1 MTSFFFQQTTNLTPQ
16 PGGNSAYFTY
26 INLYWT
32 RIPVSYS
39 MKSKHWSTTCLKIY
53 CLNTRNWRW
62 TLLWRWCMC
71 TWRMAW
77 SVRSS
82 RWWVRLTGCRIW
94 EWNWQVSIT
103 AHSQKVDSSAEVL
116 FFNLRC
122 KQYLFN
128 RHGAAANVILY
139 SYSLVE
145 MNKILSNCC
154 HTTFFFKLN
163 FRCPW
168 QTDQM
173 ATENHCSAFTWNIL
187 QQQDGKQDT
196 KLSWRIRSRSISY
209 IWTSSLRKQR
219 FPINPTFLHRSVNCN
234 VFFRWKV
241 KRETPAQR
249 ETWRWHPT
257 RDDFVRRRRS
267 ATFAN
272 RFPADYRVY
281 ESDT

>member
-1 MTSFFFQQTTNLTPQ
+1 
-16 PGGNSAYFTY
+16 
-26 INLYWT
+26 
-32 RIPVSYS
+32 

-154 HTTFFFKLN
+154 HTTFFLFTKFQVPLANGPDGNRKPLLSFYLKYPSTTRRKTRHQTLLTHPIQKHLVHLN
-163 FRCPW
+163 
-168 QTDQM
+168 Q
-173 ATENHCSAFTWNIL
+173 
-187 QQQDGKQDT
+187 
-196 KLSWRIRSRSISY
+196 
-209 IWTSSLRKQR
+209 
-219 FPINPTFLHRSVNCN
+219 
-234 VFFRWKV
+234 
-241 KRETPAQR
+241 
-249 ETWRWHPT
+249 
-257 RDDFVRRRRS
+257 
-267 ATFAN
+267 
-272 RFPADYRVY
+272 
-281 ESDT
+281 